1 MPDTLYM
8 CYNSVMK
15 KIRARKSI
23 LIAVL
28 ILVAVTLVAVSACN
42 DKDSVSFS
50 LREVTVY
57 LSDGENMVLT
67 YTPSVKTGSGNG
79 EYTLSVANPTLAKVS
94 ADGKSL
100 ILSAEGSVMVTAT
113 TPDGTAATMMLY
125 ILKYRPVS
133 GNDPDHTGY
142 WEVSFDT
149 GRYGSVAVQYVA
161 DGGFVNAVTPGG
173 GPVGYNFHGWYTD
186 PEYKNYFDTAV
197 TPVHASMTL
206 YGFWAPGEA
215 TYEYREENDKTYISA
230 LSHPTLEYVEITLPT
245 TAPGG
250 KEIYGIRHSAFAE
263 NQHVQKIIVP
273 EGIKFIGEDAFSQCQ
288 SLKEVVLPATL
299 EQIEDGAFSDC
310 PELTS
315 VTFAESDTLTEIG
328 AECFKNCPKLTS
340 VNLPN
345 SVSSLGAGAF
355 EGDTALTSIDIP
367 DGLYVLQER
376 LFYGSGL
383 TSIDL
388 ENRITDIYN
397 QVFYGATDLETVVGY
412 KNIAVMG
419 SYAFGRTDSA
429 SMTKWLYNA
438 YQKNLNSSPRIGAAY
453 LGHVLVLAFP
463 ATRSDFTVKSST
475 RLIAGQAFAEVD
487 SGVIEFKMTSSD
499 TIPDYGTY
507 AFGEVVKDGESV
519 PYPSADLIV
528 PNQAKDLYIE
538 KWLKGTTDSGGYTVP
553 TAYSFNVVQNV
564 YVKSSFGGYDLA
576 GGGSVPYLN
585 MDVYMRTPYLAVEGV
600 YFDKDK
606 VTDGK
611 LSTGLTPDN
620 QKVCYLISEYK
631 DDMTSLDLKDYMYNS
646 TPSVGKTAYI
656 DDILPFA
663 FSGGENEGANR
674 LNSVTLPNRISR
686 IHYMAFTDCTSLN
699 GIYFLGEEGLGLQ
712 FAPAEINSLSFNFT
726 TLADGAAI
734 LIQANY
740 YLVGNSGNTLYSAY
754 QRYWGDIIPGGKMDS
769 FVPNEN

>member
-15 KIRARKSI
+15 KISARKSI

-250 KEIYGIRHSAFAE
+250 KEIYGIRKSAFAE

-355 EGDTALTSIDIP
+355 EGDTALTSFDIP

-383 TSIDL
+383 TSVDL

-412 KNIAVMG
+412 DNIAVMG

-438 YQKNLNSSPRIGAAY
+438 YQENLNSSPRIGAAY

-487 SGVIEFKMTSSD
+487 SGVIEFEMTSSD
-499 TIPDYGTY
+499 IIPDYGTY

-519 PYPSADLIV
+519 PYPSVDLIV

-564 YVKSSFGGYDLA
+564 YVLSSFVGYDLA

-611 LSTGLTPDN
+611 LSTGLTPDTS
-620 QKVCYLISEYK
+620 KVCYVFSKYRDDVSGSLNLAEYINN
-631 DDMTSLDLKDYMYNS
+631 SLH
-646 TPSVGKTAYI
+646 SVGKTAYI

-663 FSGGENEGANR
+663 FANDSADS
-674 LNSVTLPNRISR
+674 NPGIDNMTGIQLPNRISR
-686 IHYMAFTDCTSLN
+686 IHYMAFTYLKNLKTVDFC
-699 GIYFLGEEGLGLQ
+699 GEAGLGLN
-712 FAPAEINSLSFNFT
+712 FEPAEINELSFNFS
-726 TLADGAAI
+726 TLHADAAI
-734 LIQANY
+734 YIEANY
-740 YLVGNSGNTLYSAY
+740 YLSGGSTGNTLYSAY
-754 QRYWGDIIPGGKMDS
+754 RSAWEDILPSGKLQR
-769 FVPNEN
+769 F

>member
-42 DKDSVSFS
+42 DKDSISFS

-250 KEIYGIRHSAFAE
+250 KEIYGIRKSAFAE

-383 TSIDL
+383 TSVDL

-412 KNIAVMG
+412 DKIAVMG

-429 SMTKWLYNA
+429 SITKWLYNA
-438 YQKNLNSSPRIGAAY
+438 YQENLNSSPRIGAAY

-499 TIPDYGTY
+499 IIPDYGTY

-519 PYPSADLIV
+519 PYPSVDLIV

-564 YVKSSFGGYDLA
+564 YV
-576 GGGSVPYLN
+576 GSVFDGFVPTLD

-631 DDMTSLDLKDYMYNS
+631 DDRPSLDLKDYMYNS
-646 TPSVGKTAYI
+646 TYSVGKTAYI

-663 FSGGENEGANR
+663 FSGSKNAGANE
-674 LNSVTLPNRISR
+674 LISVTLPNRISR
-686 IHYMAFTDCTSLN
+686 IHYMAFTDCISLN

-726 TLADGAAI
+726 TLHADAAI
-734 LIQANY
+734 YIEPNY
-740 YLVGNSGNTLYSAY
+740 NLSGGSTGNTLYSAY
-754 QRYWGDIIPGGKMDS
+754 HSAWEDILPSGKLQRFYTS
-769 FVPNEN
+769 QS

>member
-1 MPDTLYM
+1 M
-8 CYNSVMK
+8 
-15 KIRARKSI
+15 
-23 LIAVL
+23 IAVL

-42 DKDSVSFS
+42 DKDSISFS

-125 ILKYRPVS
+125 ILSYRPVS

-149 GRYGSVAVQYVA
+149 GSYGSVAVQYVA

-383 TSIDL
+383 TSVDL

-412 KNIAVMG
+412 DNMK
-419 SYAFGRTDSA
+419 
-429 SMTKWLYNA
+429 
-438 YQKNLNSSPRIGAAY
+438 SSPRIGAAY

-499 TIPDYGTY
+499 AIPDYGTY

-519 PYPSADLIV
+519 PYPSVDLIV
-528 PNQAKDLYIE
+528 PNQAKALYIE

-564 YVKSSFGGYDLA
+564 YVGSAFGGYDLA
-576 GGGSVPYLN
+576 GGGSVPDLN

-631 DDMTSLDLKDYMYNS
+631 DDLPTLDLKYYMNNS
-646 TPSVGKTAYI
+646 TYSVGKTAYI

-674 LNSVTLPNRISR
+674 LISVTLPNRISR
-686 IHYMAFTDCTSLN
+686 IHYMAFTDCSSLN

-726 TLADGAAI
+726 TLGNDAKVFI
-734 LIQANY
+734 EANY
-740 YLVGNSGNTLYSAY
+740 DLVGNSGNTLYSAY
-754 QRYWGDIIPGGKMDS
+754 QRNWSDIIPGDRIDRITPDET
-769 FVPNEN
+769 FN

>member
-1 MPDTLYM
+1 M
-8 CYNSVMK
+8 
-15 KIRARKSI
+15 
-23 LIAVL
+23 IAVL

-42 DKDSVSFS
+42 DKDSISFS

-125 ILKYRPVS
+125 ILSYRPVS

-149 GRYGSVAVQYVA
+149 GSYGSVAVQYVA

-173 GPVGYNFHGWYTD
+173 GPVGYTFHGWYTD

-412 KNIAVMG
+412 DNIAVMG

-438 YQKNLNSSPRIGAAY
+438 YQENLNSPTRIGAAY

-499 TIPDYGTY
+499 TIPDYGTTL
-507 AFGEVVKDGESV
+507 
-519 PYPSADLIV
+519 SA
-528 PNQAKDLYIE
+528 
-538 KWLKGTTDSGGYTVP
+538 
-553 TAYSFNVVQNV
+553 
-564 YVKSSFGGYDLA
+564 KS
-576 GGGSVPYLN
+576 
-585 MDVYMRTPYLAVEGV
+585 
-600 YFDKDK
+600 
-606 VTDGK
+606 
-611 LSTGLTPDN
+611 
-620 QKVCYLISEYK
+620 
-631 DDMTSLDLKDYMYNS
+631 
-646 TPSVGKTAYI
+646 
-656 DDILPFA
+656 
-663 FSGGENEGANR
+663 
-674 LNSVTLPNRISR
+674 
-686 IHYMAFTDCTSLN
+686 
-699 GIYFLGEEGLGLQ
+699 
-712 FAPAEINSLSFNFT
+712 
-726 TLADGAAI
+726 
-734 LIQANY
+734 
-740 YLVGNSGNTLYSAY
+740 
-754 QRYWGDIIPGGKMDS
+754 
-769 FVPNEN
+769 

>member
-15 KIRARKSI
+15 KISARKSI

-42 DKDSVSFS
+42 DKDSISFS

-355 EGDTALTSIDIP
+355 EGDTALTSFDIP

-412 KNIAVMG
+412 DNIAVMG

-438 YQKNLNSSPRIGAAY
+438 YQENLNSSPRIGAAY

-519 PYPSADLIV
+519 PYPSVDLSV

-600 YFDKDK
+600 YFGKDK

-611 LSTGLTPDN
+611 LSTGLTPDTS
-620 QKVCYLISEYK
+620 KVCYVFSKYRDDVSGSLNLAEYINN
-631 DDMTSLDLKDYMYNS
+631 SLH
-646 TPSVGKTAYI
+646 SVGKTAYI

-663 FSGGENEGANR
+663 FANDSADS
-674 LNSVTLPNRISR
+674 NPGIDNMTGIQLPNRISR
-686 IHYMAFTDCTSLN
+686 IHYMAFTYLKNLKTVDFC
-699 GIYFLGEEGLGLQ
+699 GEAGLGLN
-712 FAPAEINSLSFNFT
+712 FEPAEINELSFNFS
-726 TLADGAAI
+726 TLHADAAI
-734 LIQANY
+734 YIEANY
-740 YLVGNSGNTLYSAY
+740 YLSGGSTGNTLYSAY
-754 QRYWGDIIPGGKMDS
+754 RSAWEDILPSGKLQR
-769 FVPNEN
+769 F

>member
-1 MPDTLYM
+1 M

-355 EGDTALTSIDIP
+355 EGDTALTSFDIP

-383 TSIDL
+383 TSVDL

-412 KNIAVMG
+412 GNIAVMG

-438 YQKNLNSSPRIGAAY
+438 YRENLNSSPRIGAAY

-463 ATRSDFTVKSST
+463 ATRSDFTVKPST

-519 PYPSADLIV
+519 PYPSVDLIV

-564 YVKSSFGGYDLA
+564 YVGSVFGGFKLE

-611 LSTGLTPDN
+611 LSTGLTPDTS
-620 QKVCYLISEYK
+620 KVCYVFSKYRDDVSGSLNLAEYINN
-631 DDMTSLDLKDYMYNS
+631 SLH
-646 TPSVGKTAYI
+646 SVGKTAYI

-663 FSGGENEGANR
+663 FANDSADS
-674 LNSVTLPNRISR
+674 NHGIDNMTGIQLPNRISR
-686 IHYMAFTDCTSLN
+686 IHYMAFTYLKNLKTVDFC
-699 GIYFLGEEGLGLQ
+699 GEAGLGLN
-712 FAPAEINSLSFNFT
+712 FEPAEINELSFNFS
-726 TLADGAAI
+726 TLHADAAI
-734 LIQANY
+734 YIEANY
-740 YLVGNSGNTLYSAY
+740 YLSGGSTGNTLYSAY
-754 QRYWGDIIPGGKMDS
+754 RSAWEDILPSGKLQR
-769 FVPNEN
+769 F

>member
-42 DKDSVSFS
+42 DKDSISFS

-125 ILKYRPVS
+125 ILSYRPVS

-215 TYEYREENDKTYISA
+215 TYEYREENGKTYISA

-355 EGDTALTSIDIP
+355 EGDTALTFIDIP

-412 KNIAVMG
+412 DNIAVMG

-429 SMTKWLYNA
+429 SMTKWLYNT
-438 YQKNLNSSPRIGAAY
+438 YQENLNSSPRIGAAY

-463 ATRSDFTVKSST
+463 ATRSDFTVKDST

-487 SGVIEFKMTSSD
+487 SGVIAFKMTSSD
-499 TIPDYGTY
+499 YIPDYGTY

-519 PYPSADLIV
+519 PYPSVDLIV
-528 PNQAKDLYIE
+528 PNRAKDLYIE

-564 YVKSSFGGYDLA
+564 YVLSSFGGYDLA

-585 MDVYMRTPYLAVEGV
+585 MDVYMRTPYLAVKGV

-611 LSTGLTPDN
+611 LSTGLTPDTS
-620 QKVCYLISEYK
+620 KVCYVFSKYRDDVSGSLNLAEYINN
-631 DDMTSLDLKDYMYNS
+631 SLH
-646 TPSVGKTAYI
+646 SVGKTAYI

-663 FSGGENEGANR
+663 FANDSADS
-674 LNSVTLPNRISR
+674 NPGIDNMTGIQLPNRISR
-686 IHYMAFTDCTSLN
+686 IHYMAFTYLKNLKTVDFC
-699 GIYFLGEEGLGLQ
+699 GEAGLGLN
-712 FAPAEINSLSFNFT
+712 FEPAEINELSFNFS
-726 TLADGAAI
+726 TLHADAAI
-734 LIQANY
+734 YIEANY
-740 YLVGNSGNTLYSAY
+740 YLSGGSTGNTLYSAY
-754 QRYWGDIIPGGKMDS
+754 RSAWEDILPSGKLQR
-769 FVPNEN
+769 F

>member
-15 KIRARKSI
+15 KISARKSI

-412 KNIAVMG
+412 DNIAVMG

-438 YQKNLNSSPRIGAAY
+438 YQENLNSSPRIGAAY

-519 PYPSADLIV
+519 PYPSVDLIV

-564 YVKSSFGGYDLA
+564 YVLSSFVGYDLA

-611 LSTGLTPDN
+611 LSTGLTPDTS
-620 QKVCYLISEYK
+620 KVCYVFSKYRDDVSGSLNLAEYINN
-631 DDMTSLDLKDYMYNS
+631 SLH
-646 TPSVGKTAYI
+646 SVGKTAYI

-663 FSGGENEGANR
+663 FANDSADS
-674 LNSVTLPNRISR
+674 NPGIDNMTGIQLPNRISR
-686 IHYMAFTDCTSLN
+686 IHYMAFTYLKNLKTVDFC
-699 GIYFLGEEGLGLQ
+699 GEAGLGLN
-712 FAPAEINSLSFNFT
+712 FEPAEINELSFNFS
-726 TLADGAAI
+726 TLHADAAI
-734 LIQANY
+734 YIEANY
-740 YLVGNSGNTLYSAY
+740 YLSGGSTGNTLYSAY
-754 QRYWGDIIPGGKMDS
+754 RSAWEDILPSGKLQR
-769 FVPNEN
+769 F

>member
-15 KIRARKSI
+15 KISARKSI

-250 KEIYGIRHSAFAE
+250 KEIYGIRKSAFAE

-355 EGDTALTSIDIP
+355 EGDTALTSFDIP

-383 TSIDL
+383 TSVDL

-412 KNIAVMG
+412 DNIAVMG

-438 YQKNLNSSPRIGAAY
+438 YQENLNSSPRIGAAY

-487 SGVIEFKMTSSD
+487 SGVIEFEMTSSD
-499 TIPDYGTY
+499 IIPDYGTY

-519 PYPSADLIV
+519 PYPSVDLIV
-528 PNQAKDLYIE
+528 PNRAKDLYIE

-564 YVKSSFGGYDLA
+564 YVLSSFVGYDLA

-611 LSTGLTPDN
+611 LSTGLTPDTS
-620 QKVCYLISEYK
+620 KVCYVFSKYRDDVSGSLNLAEYINN
-631 DDMTSLDLKDYMYNS
+631 SLH
-646 TPSVGKTAYI
+646 SVGKTAYI

-663 FSGGENEGANR
+663 FANDSADS
-674 LNSVTLPNRISR
+674 NPGIDNMTGIQLPNRISR
-686 IHYMAFTDCTSLN
+686 IHYMAFTYLKNLKTVDFC
-699 GIYFLGEEGLGLQ
+699 GEAGLGLN
-712 FAPAEINSLSFNFT
+712 FEPAEINELSFNFS
-726 TLADGAAI
+726 TLHADAAI
-734 LIQANY
+734 YIEANY
-740 YLVGNSGNTLYSAY
+740 YLSGGSTGNTLYSAY
-754 QRYWGDIIPGGKMDS
+754 RSAWEDILPSGKLQR
-769 FVPNEN
+769 F

>member
-1 MPDTLYM
+1 M

-42 DKDSVSFS
+42 DKDSISFS

-125 ILKYRPVS
+125 IQKYRPVS

-328 AECFKNCPKLTS
+328 F
-340 VNLPN
+340 
-345 SVSSLGAGAF
+345 
-355 EGDTALTSIDIP
+355 
-367 DGLYVLQER
+367 
-376 LFYGSGL
+376 
-383 TSIDL
+383 
-388 ENRITDIYN
+388 
-397 QVFYGATDLETVVGY
+397 
-412 KNIAVMG
+412 
-419 SYAFGRTDSA
+419 
-429 SMTKWLYNA
+429 
-438 YQKNLNSSPRIGAAY
+438 
-453 LGHVLVLAFP
+453 
-463 ATRSDFTVKSST
+463 
-475 RLIAGQAFAEVD
+475 
-487 SGVIEFKMTSSD
+487 
-499 TIPDYGTY
+499 
-507 AFGEVVKDGESV
+507 
-519 PYPSADLIV
+519 
-528 PNQAKDLYIE
+528 
-538 KWLKGTTDSGGYTVP
+538 
-553 TAYSFNVVQNV
+553 
-564 YVKSSFGGYDLA
+564 
-576 GGGSVPYLN
+576 
-585 MDVYMRTPYLAVEGV
+585 
-600 YFDKDK
+600 
-606 VTDGK
+606 
-611 LSTGLTPDN
+611 
-620 QKVCYLISEYK
+620 
-631 DDMTSLDLKDYMYNS
+631 
-646 TPSVGKTAYI
+646 
-656 DDILPFA
+656 
-663 FSGGENEGANR
+663 
-674 LNSVTLPNRISR
+674 
-686 IHYMAFTDCTSLN
+686 
-699 GIYFLGEEGLGLQ
+699 
-712 FAPAEINSLSFNFT
+712 
-726 TLADGAAI
+726 
-734 LIQANY
+734 
-740 YLVGNSGNTLYSAY
+740 
-754 QRYWGDIIPGGKMDS
+754 
-769 FVPNEN
+769 